1 MLAEQKTQLK
11 PSSSDSLPYK
21 AANWLRHQKDFVG
34 IGIFHF
40 RSRRKSFHIDVL
52 TGRIGAFH
60 QVRFARNW
68 NSIGIISLCN
78 LRRRSRGWRR
88 CCHFF
93 PRRGLGGSVGIEWL
107 LRRRISLGRGWRIP
121 CGAMLS
127 ALRWRFFGA
136 RRNEEY
142 SDEGRQH

>member
-1 MLAEQKTQLK
+1 MLAERKTQPK
-11 PSSSDSLPYK
+11 SSSSRPCE
-21 AANWLRHQKDFVG
+21 APNWLRHQKDFVG

-40 RSRRKSFHIDVL
+40 RSWRKSFHIDVL
-52 TGRIGAFH
+52 ARRIGAFH

-88 CCHFF
+88 CCHLFS
-93 PRRGLGGSVGIEWL
+93 RRRLDGTVGIEWL
-107 LRRRISLGRGWRIP
+107 LRWRIFLGRGWRIP
-121 CGAMLS
+121 CGALPS

-136 RRNEEY
+136 RRNEEH
-142 SDEGRQH
+142 SDEDRQH